1 MWSRHFT
8 MWFGT
13 PARRWRRDSM
23 YVSSCVRF
31 PVGKIHTRFLG
42 KIRSRFSEKY
52 DFPRKHRPLE
62 ITPQLPLALV
72 SGRKRSSQGMV
83 AIGGKEG
90 FYTFFVSKGGQYIW
104 YDTCNSSL
112 TFTKTDRH
120 AQPSYNLQAHTDD
133 AITPITFS
141 QMTRLSRRTLG
152 RNSVMIL
159 VIGHWHWI
167 RCG

>member
-31 PVGKIHTRFLG
+31 PGGKIHTRFLG

-90 FYTFFVSKGGQYIW
+90 FCTFFVSKFKKKVDNT
-104 YDTCNSSL
+104 YDMTHAIQAWLSPKQTDTLSL
-112 TFTKTDRH
+112 HIICKPTQTMQLPQLRFLKWL
-120 AQPSYNLQAHTDD
+120 AYLLE
-133 AITPITFS
+133 
-141 QMTRLSRRTLG
+141 RLEGTL
-152 RNSVMIL
+152 L
-159 VIGHWHWI
+159 WFW
-167 RCG
+167 